1 MVQEVKEADRA
12 ALTGHLKALTNI
24 TTSHQEGGTAYARLI
39 GMSLFED
46 FLDVEERFQRGTEA
60 TEQEII
66 DELRQVGNL
75 AWFVI
80 GCICCFCCAAV
91 LASVHHAAFAVPHPH
106 VLRIVILLYT
116 LHFLCHDSD
125 TCMLFS

>member
-12 ALTGHLKALTNI
+12 ALTGHLKGLTDI

-46 FLDVEERFQRGTEA
+46 FLDVEERFQRGIEA

-66 DELRQVGNL
+66 DELRQVSCL
-75 AWFVI
+75 ALFVM
-80 GCICCFCCAAV
+80 GAYTACAA
-91 LASVHHAAFAVPHPH
+91 LLFWH
-106 VLRIVILLYT
+106 LYT
-116 LHFLCHDSD
+116 MLHLLCCDLISCLLRCCVFCAIVL
-125 TCMLFS
+125 TPVCCPAGR